1 MTSLFPPIEPYAS
14 GMLDVGDGNL
24 VHWET
29 SGNPDGK
36 PALVVHDGPGAGTRP
51 EQRRLFDPDRYRIV
65 LLDQRGSGRS
75 TPSAADPA
83 TAMRHNKTWTLADDV
98 ERLREHL
105 GIEQWLLY
113 GEGWGSTLALA
124 YAEAHPER
132 VTEIVLSRVTTSRRA
147 ETDWTYRGLNRF
159 FPGEWQEFLD
169 AVGAGPY
176 DDVVRAYERLT
187 QDESPAVRER
197 AVRAW
202 SRWHDTVGTAGG
214 TRQEAALLGE
224 RPPTEQTAVARTS
237 ARYHTSGAWIGEG
250 ALIRDAAKLAGIPG
264 ILIHGRLDL
273 ANPPVTAWELA
284 QAWPGAELRIVDGPG
299 DPASD
304 ESLALAAE
312 SISRFA
318 MASSTDHAGT
328 RT

>member
-29 SGNPDGK
+29 SGHPGGK

-65 LLDQRGSGRS
+65 LLDQRGAGRS
-75 TPSAADPA
+75 TPSAANPA
-83 TAMRHNKTWTLADDV
+83 TAMRHNKTWTLVDDV

-113 GEGWGSTLALA
+113 AEGWGSTLALA
-124 YAEAHPER
+124 YAQTHPER

-159 FPGEWQEFLD
+159 FPGQWQEFLA
-169 AVGAGPY
+169 AVDAGPY
-176 DDVVRAYERLT
+176 DDVVRAYERHT
-187 QDESPAVRER
+187 QDAYPAVRER

-202 SRWHDTVGTAGG
+202 GRWHDTVHTAGG
-214 TRQEAALLGE
+214 TQPGVAALGE
-224 RPPTEQTAVARTS
+224 LPFDKQTAVARTC
-237 ARYHTSGAWIGEG
+237 ARYHANGAWTGEG

-273 ANPPVTAWELA
+273 AHPPVTAWELA
-284 QAWPGAELRIVDGPG
+284 QEWPGAELRIVDGPG
-299 DPASD
+299 APASD
-304 ESLALAAE
+304 ASLALAAE
-312 SISRFA
+312 AIARFA
-318 MASSTDHAGT
+318 EASTADRAT
-328 RT
+328 PRP